1 MMDPTRAD
9 DVSGTDSNLLSQV
22 LDALAC
28 HVALLAGDGTVLFVN
43 QAWHRFAAACG
54 VPAAR
59 CTTGS
64 NYFAA
69 LAQSCLGETGSRAVI
84 AGIRAV
90 IAGRAGQ
97 FSFEYAVDEG
107 QQRHWFQMTV
117 TPCNVRGSAHAVV
130 VHSPIDECKRVEEDL
145 RSLHRKKDE
154 FFATLLHELRNPL
167 APIANAVELL
177 GATDDART
185 LSAARAI
192 IQRQLRQL
200 KRLVD
205 DLLDVSRIARGNIEI
220 QRDVLDVSRVIASA
234 LETARPLI
242 KARQHHLSMTVP
254 VTEVLVEG
262 DAMRLEQVFTNLL
275 INAAKYTEPGGQISV
290 TLECQDGEAIVR
302 VRDNGIGIS
311 RELLPRIFDLF
322 AQGAPQS
329 IRSRG
334 GLGVGL
340 TLVRQLIELHH
351 GTVSAYSEGPG
362 CGSEFTVR
370 LPLSASLR
378 PRRCTGE
385 SHSGTSADENPIDPD
400 DELPGR
406 TMGVPPMSVAG
417 SVPCACQTKGL
428 FHDLKGS

>member
-1 MMDPTRAD
+1 
-9 DVSGTDSNLLSQV
+9 V
-22 LDALAC
+22 LY
-28 HVALLAGDGTVLFVN
+28 VN
-43 QAWHRFAAACG
+43 QAWDRFATACG
-54 VPAAR
+54 VPAAHS
-59 CTTGS
+59 TAGS
-64 NYFAA
+64 NYFMA
-69 LAQSCLGETGSRAVI
+69 LAESCLGETGSRAVVD
-84 AGIRAV
+84 GIRAV
-90 IAGRAGQ
+90 MAGRAGQ
-97 FSFEYAVDEG
+97 FSFEYSVDEG
-107 QQRHWFQMTV
+107 EQRHWFQMTV
-117 TPCNVRGSAHAVV
+117 TPCVVRGSTHAVV
-130 VHSPIDECKRVEEDL
+130 VHAPIDECKRVEEDL

-192 IQRQLRQL
+192 IQRQLHQL

-220 QRDVLDVSRVIASA
+220 QRDVLDIGRVIASA

-242 KARQHHLSMTVP
+242 KMRQHHLSMTVP

-351 GTVSAYSEGPG
+351 GSVSAYSEGPG

-378 PRRCTGE
+378 PRRCRGE
-385 SHSGTSADENPIDPD
+385 SHSSTAADDDTADPD
-400 DELPGR
+400 SELPEQ
-406 TMGVPPMSVAG
+406 TVGVPPMAVAG
-417 SVPCACQTKGL
+417 PCVCQTKGL